1 MSLCSVRKG
10 ENKLSKLNKV
20 SFIQKDFDEDDVEKT
35 LTYCYQLIW
44 NDLRLNGVLNGV
56 INRVEE

>member
-1 MSLCSVRKG
+1 MSQ
-10 ENKLSKLNKV
+10 LNKV
-20 SFIQKDFDEDDVEKT
+20 SFIQKDFDENDVEKA

-44 NDLRLNGVLNGV
+44 NDLRLNGVLNGI

>member
-1 MSLCSVRKG
+1 MSQ
-10 ENKLSKLNKV
+10 LNKV